1 MRIELVRVTHKRTR
15 AWQLFLRTLTLPIL
29 AALTPSSIEVKITDE
44 RTESIDYESDA
55 DLIGLTFLTADAHRA
70 YRTADEFRKRGKF
83 VVMGGP
89 HASVLPEE
97 AIRHADSVVIGEAEL
112 VWKDLLQDFQ
122 KGSLKKFYQS
132 KTPVKMEDLPLPR
145 RNLVKCK
152 GFTTIEM
159 VETSRGCPFNCDFCY
174 MPTLFGRSYRS
185 RPIEDVIKEIKTLKK
200 DHLAFA
206 DDNLV
211 GNPDYAKNLFK
222 KLIPLRKKW
231 FGNFSL
237 ARVNDTQL
245 LKLAAQSGCIR
256 MGLGFESVSQKSLN
270 GVNKSF
276 NKVKRYEEIIKK
288 IHDQGITIIGY
299 FMFGFDKDD
308 VSIFPR
314 TVEFVEKSLIDR
326 PIFFIL
332 TPIPKTG
339 LYQRF
344 LLEGRILDTNWSH
357 GDGTHVMFRPKLMT
371 EDELQEGH
379 RWVIK
384 QVYSLSSITRR
395 WLESCRYANPFYSLA
410 LNLSAKVE
418 MAGKD
423 LSLAKHRPSHLDST
437 RKV

>member
-1 MRIELVRVTHKRTR
+1 MKIELVRVTHKRTR
-15 AWQLFLRTLTLPIL
+15 PWQLFLRTLTLPVL
-29 AALTPSSIEVKITDE
+29 ATLTPSSIEVKITDE

-55 DLIGLTFLTADAHRA
+55 DLIGLTYLTADAHRA
-70 YRTADEFRKRGKF
+70 YRIADEFRKRSKF

-97 AIRHADSVVIGEAEL
+97 AIRHADSVVVGEAEP

-122 KGSLKKFYQS
+122 KGSPKKFYQS

-174 MPTLFGRSYRS
+174 MPTLFGRSYRL
-185 RPIEDVIKEIKTLKK
+185 RPIEDVIKEIKILEK

-237 ARVNDTQL
+237 ARAGDPQL

-256 MGLGFESVSQKSLN
+256 MGLGFESVSQKSLD

-276 NKVKRYEEIIKK
+276 NRVKRYEEIIKK
-288 IHDQGITIIGY
+288 IHGQGIAIIGY
-299 FMFGFDKDD
+299 FMFGFDEDD
-308 VSIFPR
+308 LSIFPR
-314 TVEFVEKSLIDR
+314 TVEFIEKSLIDR

-332 TPIPKTG
+332 TPIPKTR
-339 LYQRF
+339 LYQRL
-344 LLEGRILDTNWSH
+344 LLEGRIIDRDWSH

-371 EDELQEGH
+371 GDELQEGH

-384 QVYSLSSITRR
+384 QVYSLFSVTRR

-410 LNLSAKVE
+410 LNLSAKMEV
-418 MAGKD
+418 AGKD
-423 LSLAKHRPSHLDST
+423 
-437 RKV
+437 

>member
-44 RTESIDYESDA
+44 RTESIGYESDA

-70 YRTADEFRKRGKF
+70 YRMADEFRKRGKF

-299 FMFGFDKDD
+299 FMFGFDTDD

-314 TVEFVEKSLIDR
+314 TVEFIGKSLVDR

-339 LYQRF
+339 LYQR
-344 LLEGRILDTNWSH
+344 LLLDGRILDTNWSH

-371 EDELQEGH
+371 VDELQEGH

-418 MAGKD
+418 AAGKD
-423 LSLAKHRPSHLDST
+423 QSLAKHRSSPL
-437 RKV
+437 KKMG

>member
-1 MRIELVRVTHKRTR
+1 MKIELVRVTHKRTR
-15 AWQLFLRTLTLPIL
+15 PWQVFLRTLTLPVL
-29 AALTPSSIEVKITDE
+29 AALTPSSIEVKITNE

-55 DLIGLTFLTADAHRA
+55 DFIGLTYLTADAHRA
-70 YRTADEFRKRGKF
+70 YRIADEFRKRSKF

-97 AIRHADSVVIGEAEL
+97 AIRHADSVVVGEAEP

-122 KGSLKKFYQS
+122 KGSPKKFYQS
-132 KTPVKMEDLPLPR
+132 KTPVKMENLPLPR

-174 MPTLFGRSYRS
+174 MPTLFGSTYRL
-185 RPIEDVIKEIKTLKK
+185 RPIEDVITEIKILEK

-237 ARVNDTQL
+237 ARAGDPQL
-245 LKLAAQSGCIR
+245 LKLAAQGGCIR

-270 GVNKSF
+270 GVNKGF

-299 FMFGFDKDD
+299 FMFGFDEDD

-314 TVEFVEKSLIDR
+314 TVEFIEKSLIDR

-332 TPIPKTG
+332 SPIPKTK
-339 LYQRF
+339 LYQKL
-344 LLEGRILDTNWSH
+344 LLEGRIIDRDWSH

-371 EDELQEGH
+371 GDELQEGH

-384 QVYSLSSITRR
+384 QVYSLSSVTRR

-410 LNLSAKVE
+410 LNISAKMEV
-418 MAGKD
+418 AGKD
-423 LSLAKHRPSHLDST
+423 
-437 RKV
+437 

>member
-70 YRTADEFRKRGKF
+70 YRMADEFRKRSKF

-89 HASVLPEE
+89 HASILPEE

-122 KGSLKKFYQS
+122 KGSPKKFYQS

-174 MPTLFGRSYRS
+174 MPTLFGRSYRL

-222 KLIPLRKKW
+222 KLIPLGKKW

-237 ARVNDTQL
+237 ARANDTQL

-256 MGLGFESVSQKSLN
+256 MGLGFESVSQNSLN
-270 GVNKSF
+270 GVNKGF

-288 IHDQGITIIGY
+288 IHGQGITIIGY

-314 TVEFVEKSLIDR
+314 TVEFIEKSLIDR

-332 TPIPKTG
+332 TPIPKTR
-339 LYQRF
+339 LYQRL
-344 LLEGRILDTNWSH
+344 LLEERILDTNWSH

-371 EDELQEGH
+371 EDELQEGY
-379 RWVIK
+379 RSVTK

-395 WLESCRYANPFYSLA
+395 WLESCRYANPFYSLV

-418 MAGKD
+418 ATGKD
-423 LSLAKHRPSHLDST
+423 LSLAKHHRDLA
-437 RKV
+437 